1 VINAKRA
8 AYGIAAAAMGGGL
21 VIPALSASAATQY
34 HDTSVL
40 AGSLTSHAITGS
52 AGARDVAPTPPAT
65 TSTQVKVSGLTG
77 SGGQTRPLVY
87 SIKSG
92 GDIDG
97 VRLAASTDNPI
108 GISGGNVTLTAT
120 GTPRSTSGT
129 DADGTVVLDA
139 TDPAGDVAVVS
150 VPVVVGTNSVQLP
163 AGAGATGGAVTDE
176 VALTG
181 AANSNGSIVFTT
193 SPAGGRVTESH
204 LPQGLA
210 SGNPLKPGDAAP
222 GNYPGVNVKATD
234 RAGAVAT
241 GSLSITVNAQ
251 QVSIPPGHGQP
262 TSPGHGQPTS
272 PGHGRPTNP
281 GHGQPTSPG
290 HGQPTPSSGHNSN
303 HGYVVNPYS
312 NKCLDATD
320 TFGRARTTELQ
331 LWSCGAASGED
342 QIFTYTD
349 HSLRYDA
356 RNGNNRYCVS
366 EPDHGDRALLLA
378 PCDNEATQYVTYDR
392 GLYKYRDGRVLDD
405 KSFGKSDGNPVLVFA
420 FNGGANQRW
429 TLPK

>member
-8 AYGIAAAAMGGGL
+8 AYGIMAAAMGGGL

-34 HDTSVL
+34 RDTSVQ
-40 AGSLTSHAITGS
+40 AGPLTSHGITGT
-52 AGARDVAPTPPAT
+52 AGARDVGTK
-65 TSTQVKVSGLTG
+65 VKVSGLTG
-77 SGGQTRPLVY
+77 SGGLTALLTYAIR
-87 SIKSG
+87 SG
-92 GDIDG
+92 GLIDG
-97 VRLAASTDNPI
+97 VRLTASTDNPI
-108 GISGGNVTLTAT
+108 GISGGNVTLTAS
-120 GTPRSTSGT
+120 GTPTRTSGT
-129 DADGTVVLDA
+129 SEDGTVVLLA

-150 VPVVVGTNSVQLP
+150 VPVVVGANSVQTN
-163 AGAGATGGAVTDE
+163 GNATTDE

-181 AANSNGSIVFTT
+181 ASDSNGSIVFTT
-193 SPAGGRVTESH
+193 SPAGGRVTESD
-204 LPQGLA
+204 LPRGLDT
-210 SGNPLKPGDAAP
+210 GNPLKPGDAAP
-222 GNYPGVNVKATD
+222 GTYQGVKVKATD

-241 GSLSITVNAQ
+241 GSLSIMVNAQ
-251 QVSIPPGHGQP
+251 QGGTPPGQGQP
-262 TSPGHGQPTS
+262 GSPGHGQPTS
-272 PGHGRPTNP
+272 PGHGRPTRP
-281 GHGQPTSPG
+281 GHGQPTKPSG

-405 KSFGKSDGNPVLVFA
+405 KSFGKSDSNPVLVFA

>member
-1 VINAKRA
+1 MINAKKA

-21 VIPALSASAATQY
+21 IIPAVSASAATQY
-34 HDTSVL
+34 HDTSVQV
-40 AGSLTSHAITGS
+40 GTFSSHAITGTADARNG
-52 AGARDVAPTPPAT
+52 AGV
-65 TSTQVKVSGLTG
+65 VKVSGSNAVPFEG
-77 SGGQTRPLVY
+77 VGGTTTPLVFTL
-87 SIKSG
+87 KSG
-92 GDIDG
+92 AIIDG
-97 VRLAASTDNPI
+97 VRLSLSTD
-108 GISGGNVTLTAT
+108 GSAVVGGNTTISAS
-120 GTPRSTSGT
+120 GTPTSTGASE
-129 DADGTVVLDA
+129 DGTVVLDA
-139 TDPAGDVAVVS
+139 TDSDGDVAVVT
-150 VPVVVGTNSVQLP
+150 VPVVVGANTVQVQNS
-163 AGAGATGGAVTDE
+163 GATNGGATTDT

-181 AANSNGSIVFTT
+181 ATDDNHNGSIVFTT
-193 SPAGGRVTESH
+193 SPANARVTERN
-204 LPQGLA
+204 LPRGLD
-210 SGNPLKPGDAAP
+210 SGNPLKPGTAVP
-222 GNYPGVNVKATD
+222 GTYSGVTVKATD

-405 KSFGKSDGNPVLVFA
+405 KSFGKADGNPVLVFA
-420 FNGGANQRW
+420 YNGGANQRW
-429 TLPK
+429 SLPK